1 MSTITAPHPPPPL
14 AKARRWAGRAG
25 ALSVALSVLAT
36 AAARAFRRWQVQRQ
50 PGGTPTH
57 RD

>member
-1 MSTITAPHPPPPL
+1 MSTITAPHAPAPL
-14 AKARRWAGRAG
+14 AMALRWT

-57 RD
+57 MD